1 MDELRKRAL
10 EIIDLDLIKVAAS
23 RVPKGGRMHVTE
35 AVNAPYVVEIWRGH
49 QIESRHRVAICAVDV
64 SGKVLLEVG
73 TIDLPVF
80 LRSTAKPF
88 IAAASVRAG
97 AVDAFGFDD
106 RELALM
112 CASHAGEPEHVETA
126 RSMLAKAG
134 IHENAL
140 LCGGTP
146 SAIYNNCSGKHAG
159 ILALCKHIGAPLGTY
174 LEPDNP
180 AQKMILALCSRVID
194 EPLPP
199 ERIAVD
205 GCGIPVFATSLRRAA
220 RAFARFAALEELDAE
235 DGEALARCRTAMA
248 QNPWFVSGT
257 GRFDTGLIEST
268 GGAVIGK
275 GGAEG
280 FHGSAIVHARAGLA
294 IKVVDGNG
302 RATAPAVMAALTRLD
317 ALTPA
322 ATDLLAPFT
331 QPPVRNV
338 AGRIVGKIVA
348 RV

>member
-1 MDELRKRAL
+1 MEGV
-10 EIIDLDLIKVAAS
+10 ID
-23 RVPKGGRMHVTE
+23 
-35 AVNAPYVVEIWRGH
+35 APYVVEVWRGH
-49 QIESRHRVAICAVDV
+49 RIESRHRVAICAIDV
-64 SGKVLLEVG
+64 SGKVLLESG
-73 TIDLPVF
+73 TLDIPIF
-80 LRSTAKPF
+80 LRSSAKPF

-97 AVDAFGFDD
+97 AVDRFGFTD

-126 RSMLAKAG
+126 RTMLAKAG
-134 IHENAL
+134 IPESAL

-174 LEPDNP
+174 LEPENA
-180 AQKMILALCSRVID
+180 AQKLILELCSRVID

-220 RAFARFAALEELDAE
+220 HAFARFATLEGLDGEDREALE
-235 DGEALARCRTAMA
+235 RCRNAMA
-248 QNPWFVSGT
+248 ENPWFVSGT
-257 GRFDTGLIEST
+257 GRFDTALIEST
-268 GGAVIGK
+268 GGSIIGK

-280 FHGSAIVHARAGLA
+280 FHGSAIIHKGIGLA
-294 IKVVDGNG
+294 IKVVDGNN
-302 RATAPAVMAALTRLD
+302 RATAPVVMAALMKLD
-317 ALTPA
+317 ALTSN
-322 ATDLLAPFT
+322 ATDLLASFS

-338 AGRIVGKIVA
+338 AGRIVGTI
-348 RV
+348 RVTL

>member
-1 MDELRKRAL
+1 MSSNRAAANRAPNTTGVMEEL
-10 EIIDLDLIKVAAS
+10 LD
-23 RVPKGGRMHVTE
+23 
-35 AVNAPYVVEIWRGH
+35 APYVVDVWRGH
-49 QIESRHRVAICAVDV
+49 RLESRHRVAIYAVDV
-64 SGKVLLEVG
+64 SGKVLLESG
-73 TIDLPVF
+73 TIDVPVF

-88 IAAASVRAG
+88 IAAAAVRAG
-97 AVDAFGFDD
+97 AVDAFGFED

-112 CASHAGEPEHVETA
+112 CASHAGEPEHIETA

-134 IHENAL
+134 IHESAL
-140 LCGGTP
+140 LCGGSP

-159 ILALCKHIGAPLGTY
+159 ILALCKHIGAPLNTY

-180 AQKMILALCSRVID
+180 AQKLILALCSRMID

-220 RAFARFAALEELDAE
+220 RAFARFATLEELDGE
-235 DGEALARCRTAMA
+235 DREALKRCRTAMA
-248 QNPWFVSGT
+248 DNPWYVSGT
-257 GRFDTGLIEST
+257 GRFDTALIEST
-268 GGAVIGK
+268 RGAVIGK

-280 FHGSAIVHARAGLA
+280 FHGSAILHTGIGLA
-294 IKVVDGNG
+294 VKVVDGNS
-302 RATAPAVMAALTRLD
+302 RATAPTVMAALAKLD
-317 ALTPA
+317 ALTSA

-338 AGRIVGKIVA
+338 AGRIVGSLRA
-348 RV
+348 TL

>member
-1 MDELRKRAL
+1 MQESGQG
-10 EIIDLDLIKVAAS
+10 LD
-23 RVPKGGRMHVTE
+23 
-35 AVNAPYVVEIWRGH
+35 APVCVEVWRGSR
-49 QIESRHRVAICAVDV
+49 IESRHRVALCAVDV
-64 SGKVLLEVG
+64 SGKTLLEVG
-73 TIDLPVF
+73 TVDVPVF

-134 IHENAL
+134 IHESAL

-159 ILALCKHIGAPLGTY
+159 ILALCKHIGAPLGSY

-180 AQKMILALCSRVID
+180 AQKEILALCSRVID

-199 ERIAVD
+199 ERIGVD
-205 GCGIPVFATSLRRAA
+205 GCGIPNFATSLRRAA
-220 RAFARFAALEELDAE
+220 RAFARFASLEELEDDDRDALE
-235 DGEALARCRTAMA
+235 RCRTAMG

-257 GRFDTGLIEST
+257 GRFDTALIEST

-280 FHGSAIVHARAGLA
+280 FHGSAITHSGAGLA
-294 IKVVDGNG
+294 VKVIDGNS
-302 RATAPAVMAALTRLD
+302 RATAPSVMAALTKLD
-317 ALTPA
+317 ALSSSA
-322 ATDLLAPFT
+322 LDLLAPYS

-348 RV
+348 HLD

>member
-1 MDELRKRAL
+1 VTNAL
-10 EIIDLDLIKVAAS
+10 TADSLD
-23 RVPKGGRMHVTE
+23 
-35 AVNAPYVVEIWRGH
+35 APVFVEVWRGPR
-49 QIESRHRVAICAVDV
+49 IESRHRVALCAVDV
-64 SGKVLLEVG
+64 SGKTLLEVG
-73 TIDLPVF
+73 TVDVPVY
-80 LRSTAKPF
+80 LRSSAKPF

-112 CASHAGEPEHVETA
+112 CASHAGEPEHIETA

-134 IHENAL
+134 LGENAL
-140 LCGGTP
+140 LCGGQP
-146 SAIYNNCSGKHAG
+146 SAIHNNCSGKHAG
-159 ILALCKHIGAPLGTY
+159 ILALCKHIGAPIATY

-180 AQKMILALCSRVID
+180 AQKLILALCSRVVD

-199 ERIAVD
+199 DRIAVD

-220 RAFARFAALEELDAE
+220 RAFARFAALAELEED
-235 DGEALARCRTAMA
+235 DREALERCRTAMA

-257 GRFDTGLIEST
+257 GRFDTSLIEST

-280 FHGSAIVHARAGLA
+280 FHGSAITHTGVGLA
-294 IKVVDGNG
+294 IKVIDGTN
-302 RATAPAVMAALTRLD
+302 RATAPSVMAALTKLD

-322 ATDLLAPFT
+322 AQDLLAPFT

-338 AGRIVGKIVA
+338 AGRIVGSIRA
-348 RV
+348 TISPSGLG

>member
-1 MDELRKRAL
+1 
-10 EIIDLDLIKVAAS
+10 
-23 RVPKGGRMHVTE
+23 MHESE
-35 AVNAPYVVEIWRGH
+35 AVDAPYIVEVWRGH
-49 QIESRHRVAICAVDV
+49 RIESRHRVAICAVDV
-64 SGKVLLEVG
+64 AGKVLLEEG
-73 TIDLPVF
+73 TVDVPVY
-80 LRSTAKPF
+80 LRSAAKPF

-112 CASHAGEPEHVETA
+112 CASHSAEPEHLETA
-126 RSMLAKAG
+126 HSMLAKAG
-134 IHENAL
+134 LHESAL

-146 SAIYNNCSGKHAG
+146 SPIYNNCSGKHAG

-180 AQKMILALCSRVID
+180 AQKLILELCSRVVD

-199 ERIAVD
+199 DRIAVD

-220 RAFARFAALEELDAE
+220 RAFARFASLEELDDE
-235 DGEALARCRTAMA
+235 DREALKRCRTAMA
-248 QNPWFVSGT
+248 DNPWFVSGT
-257 GRFDTGLIEST
+257 GRFDTALIEST
-268 GGAVIGK
+268 RGAVIGK

-280 FHGSAIVHARAGLA
+280 FHGSAILRGRVGLA
-294 IKVVDGNG
+294 VKVIDGNN
-302 RATAPAVMAALTRLD
+302 RATAPSVMAALTKLD
-317 ALTPA
+317 ALTSA

-338 AGRIVGKIVA
+338 AGRIVGSIRA
-348 RV
+348 TI

>member
-1 MDELRKRAL
+1 
-10 EIIDLDLIKVAAS
+10 
-23 RVPKGGRMHVTE
+23 MHETQ
-35 AVNAPYVVEIWRGH
+35 AVDAPYVVEVWRGR
-49 QIESRHRVAICAVDV
+49 QIESRHRVAICAVDI
-64 SGKVLLEVG
+64 SGNVLLEVG
-73 TIDLPVF
+73 TIDVPIF

-180 AQKMILALCSRVID
+180 AQKLILALCSRLVD

-220 RAFARFAALEELDAE
+220 RAFARFAALEELE
-235 DGEALARCRTAMA
+235 DEDREALQRCRSAMA

-257 GRFDTGLIEST
+257 GRFDTALIEST

-280 FHGSAIVHARAGLA
+280 FHGSAILHGRAGLA

-302 RATAPAVMAALTRLD
+302 RATAPTVMAALTKLD
-317 ALTPA
+317 ALTSTA
-322 ATDLLAPFT
+322 LDVLAPFS

-348 RV
+348 NLG

>member
-1 MDELRKRAL
+1 MEGV
-10 EIIDLDLIKVAAS
+10 ID
-23 RVPKGGRMHVTE
+23 
-35 AVNAPYVVEIWRGH
+35 APYVVEVWRGH
-49 QIESRHRVAICAVDV
+49 RIESRHRVAICAIDV
-64 SGKVLLEVG
+64 SGKVLLESG
-73 TIDLPVF
+73 TLDIPIF
-80 LRSTAKPF
+80 LRSSAKPF

-97 AVDAFGFDD
+97 AVDRFGFTD

-126 RSMLAKAG
+126 RTMLAKAG
-134 IHENAL
+134 IPESAL

-174 LEPDNP
+174 LEPENA
-180 AQKMILALCSRVID
+180 AQKLILELCSRVVD

-220 RAFARFAALEELDAE
+220 HAFARFATLEGL
-235 DGEALARCRTAMA
+235 DGEDREGLERCRNAMA
-248 QNPWFVSGT
+248 ENPWFVSGT
-257 GRFDTGLIEST
+257 GRFDTALIEST
-268 GGAVIGK
+268 GGSIIGK

-280 FHGSAIVHARAGLA
+280 FHGSAIIHKGIGLA
-294 IKVVDGNG
+294 IKVVDGNN
-302 RATAPAVMAALTRLD
+302 RATAPVVMAALTKLD
-317 ALTPA
+317 ALTSN
-322 ATDLLAPFT
+322 ATDLLASFS

-338 AGRIVGKIVA
+338 AGRIVGTI
-348 RV
+348 RVTL